1 MRTFVY
7 VTAGISQDVGY
18 VGPKNGLILTILT
31 LSMGF
36 ALVYPNL
43 KGVSRFCTLY
53 QPLGAGACAELNLG
67 ISRAKQFLQALQAKQ
82 MSHRQPLG

>member
-36 ALVYPNL
+36 ALV
-43 KGVSRFCTLY
+43 
-53 QPLGAGACAELNLG
+53 
-67 ISRAKQFLQALQAKQ
+67 
-82 MSHRQPLG
+82 